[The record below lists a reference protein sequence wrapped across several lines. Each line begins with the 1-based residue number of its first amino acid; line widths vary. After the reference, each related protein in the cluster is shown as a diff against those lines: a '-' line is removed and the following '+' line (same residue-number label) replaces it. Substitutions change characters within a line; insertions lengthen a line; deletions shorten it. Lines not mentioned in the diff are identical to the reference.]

1 MRKFKIGLT
10 TQIVIAVI
18 VGVVLG
24 AVLNTAANQ
33 IKFIGEIFLKLIQ
46 MSITLLV
53 MGAVIESLGE
63 LNPNEMGKIGKKT
76 FFGFLISTFI
86 AAFFGLVTAL
96 LFKPGTGLD
105 LASFANQKQV
115 VIDNK
120 GWSDVIKDFVPS
132 NIFQALAE
140 GKTVQVILF
149 AIIFGYALSRVR
161 TVNSK
166 NKVLDVVKSV
176 NEVTISVLKIIM
188 KTAPVGIGALLASIV
203 GSMGVQIIFPML
215 KYLLILGL
223 GSLLLLVFGI
233 LVTSAYCKVNP
244 WLLTKKLGNMSA
256 IAVTT
261 TSSAVTL
268 PSEMVDA
275 ENKIGVGQKVSR
287 LVLPLAMS
295 LNSAGTG
302 FFLTFSIVTIVQIFS
317 MQINM
322 VNLVQYI
329 FLSILACLGTTIA
342 PGGGIVALSVV
353 VPALGLPLESI
364 AILGSVDW
372 FTGMYRTVLNVDGD
386 VLLAMIISKS
396 ENELKYDIF
405 NSENAKNIKTISQ

>member
-1 MRKFKIGLT
+1 MRKLKISLT
-10 TQIVIAVI
+10 AQIIIAVI
-18 VGVVLG
+18 VGVVFG
-24 AVLNTAANQ
+24 AVFNTAAIR
-33 IKFIGEIFLKLIQ
+33 IKFVGEIFLKLIQ

-53 MGAVIESLGE
+53 MGAVIESLGG
-63 LNPNEMGKIGKKT
+63 LNPKEMGKIGKKT
-76 FFGFLISTFI
+76 FLGFLISTFI
-86 AAFFGLVTAL
+86 AAFFGLITAL
-96 LFKPGTGLD
+96 LLKPGAGLD
-105 LASFANQKQV
+105 LTSFSNQEKV
-115 VIDNK
+115 MIDNMT
-120 GWSDVIKDFVPS
+120 WTEVFLDFVPG

-149 AIIFGYALSRVR
+149 SIIFGYALSKVMSA
-161 TVNSK
+161 NSE

-176 NEVTISVLKIIM
+176 NEVIISVLKLIM
-188 KTAPVGIGALLASIV
+188 KVAPVGIGALLASVV

-215 KYLLILGL
+215 RYLLILGL
-223 GSLLLLVFGI
+223 GSLALLVFGV
-233 LVTSAYCKVNP
+233 LVTSGYCKVNP
-244 WLLTKKLGNMSA
+244 WALTKKLGKMSA

-275 ENKIGVGQKVSR
+275 ENKIGISKRISR

-302 FFLTFSIVTIVQIFS
+302 FFLTFSIVTIVQIFGIQ
-317 MQINM
+317 MNI
-322 VNLVQYI
+322 VKLLQYI

-353 VPALGLPLESI
+353 VPALGLPLEAI

-372 FTGMYRTVLNVDGD
+372 FTGMCRTVLNVDGD
-386 VLLAMIISKS
+386 VLLGMIIAKS
-396 ENELKYDIF
+396 ENEFQYDVF
-405 NSENAKNIKTISQ
+405 NNVINTDN